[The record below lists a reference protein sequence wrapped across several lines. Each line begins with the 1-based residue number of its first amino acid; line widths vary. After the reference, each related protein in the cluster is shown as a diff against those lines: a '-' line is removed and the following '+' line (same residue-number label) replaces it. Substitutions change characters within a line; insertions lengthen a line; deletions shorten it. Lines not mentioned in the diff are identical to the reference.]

1 MKIKVKDIA
10 DKLGISSSTVSLVLN
25 NRPSRISEK
34 TRLKILA
41 LAGKMNYDK
50 LNNIELEEKLQSNT
64 IAIFVNSFDNKRNT
78 DIILKICNILK
89 KEKIEVFIIPI
100 SNEYDLTLN
109 SIDNILVKGI
119 NAIVFIELNEDSDIA
134 DYLSVFSLPII
145 LINSDIQMDNASIIR
160 FSDEIKTDMV
170 INKISLEII
179 DRVVNNKKPKYI
191 VLG

>member
-10 DKLGISSSTVSLVLN
+10 DKLGVSSSTVSLVLN

-89 KEKIEVFIIPI
+89 KEKIEAFIIPI

-145 LINSDIQMDNASIIR
+145 LINSGIQMDNASIIE
-160 FSDEIKTDMV
+160 FSDEIKTDIV

-179 DRVVNNKKPKYI
+179 DRVVNNKKPKHI

>member
-10 DKLGISSSTVSLVLN
+10 DKLGVSSSTVSLVLN

-89 KEKIEVFIIPI
+89 KEKIEAFIIPI

-145 LINSDIQMDNASIIR
+145 LINSDIQMDNASIIE
-160 FSDEIKTDMV
+160 FSDEIKTDIV

-179 DRVVNNKKPKYI
+179 DRVVNNKKPKHI

>member
-145 LINSDIQMDNASIIR
+145 LINSDIQMDNASIIE

>member
-10 DKLGISSSTVSLVLN
+10 DKLGVSSSTVSLVLN

-78 DIILKICNILK
+78 DSILKICNILK
-89 KEKIEVFIIPI
+89 KRK
-100 SNEYDLTLN
+100 N
-109 SIDNILVKGI
+109 
-119 NAIVFIELNEDSDIA
+119 
-134 DYLSVFSLPII
+134 
-145 LINSDIQMDNASIIR
+145 
-160 FSDEIKTDMV
+160 
-170 INKISLEII
+170 
-179 DRVVNNKKPKYI
+179 
-191 VLG
+191 